1 MDERYIKKWQ
11 NKIFWYCW
19 MAYAISYLCRSN
31 VSIAL
36 TPMMEQLGWDK
47 TQAGMIGTV
56 FFWVYALGQLV
67 NGYLGDKIS
76 PKYYMI
82 TGMAVTMAANLAMG
96 FTNSL
101 GLAVFF
107 WGLNGFGLSMLWGPV
122 MRMITQ
128 WFAPEQRGNVI
139 ILSFSSIAGFFV
151 AWGLLGALLSVI
163 SWRWAFWIPS
173 AVMALF
179 AILWTFQVK
188 NNPTQVGM
196 IDYSTSK
203 EPASTAS
210 PDKNPP
216 IGDRPAVNIKLTTL
230 ILREG
235 LILVSC
241 MCLIQGFIKE
251 SISYWTPT
259 ILSESAGSLG
269 SQIASLFSVILPL
282 ANIFGIFFLGWCN
295 KRFGYQSK
303 RPLKI
308 LLLLCILSGL
318 CLLLFYRNFWC
329 IVVFMSLLSTLMH
342 GVNTV
347 LLSFIPLAFAKYNKI
362 SGISGF
368 LNFTCYMGATI
379 GGVLSGFMSDRLGWS
394 GVFTV
399 WLLTA
404 MACLGIF
411 FVYDTFSKK
420 RERSAATSVN
430 ASTRT

>member
-1 MDERYIKKWQ
+1 MDDRYIQKWQ
-11 NKIFWYCW
+11 TKIFWYCW
-19 MAYAISYLCRSN
+19 TAYAISYLCRSN
-31 VSIAL
+31 ISIAL

-56 FFWVYALGQLV
+56 FFWIYALGQLI
-67 NGYLGDKIS
+67 NGYLGDKIP
-76 PKYYMI
+76 PKYFMI
-82 TGMAVTMAANLAMG
+82 SGMIITTAANLAMG
-96 FTNSL
+96 MTSSL
-101 GLAVFF
+101 GLAAFF

-139 ILSFSSIAGFFV
+139 LLSFSSIAGFFV
-151 AWGLLGALLSVI
+151 AWGLLGALLSAV

-173 AVMALF
+173 AVMAAF
-179 AILWTFQVK
+179 ALLWTLRVK
-188 NNPTQVGM
+188 NNPTQVGLVDHSAGQASSTGAENM
-196 IDYSTSK
+196 DGSTS
-203 EPASTAS
+203 A
-210 PDKNPP
+210 
-216 IGDRPAVNIKLTTL
+216 IHVKLTTL
-230 ILREG
+230 IIKEG

-282 ANIFGIFFLGWCN
+282 TNIFGIFFLGWCN
-295 KRFGYQSK
+295 KKFGYQSK

-362 SGISGF
+362 SGVSGF
-368 LNFTCYMGATI
+368 LNFTCYMGATV
-379 GGVLSGFMSDRLGWS
+379 GGILSGFMSDRLGWS
-394 GVFTV
+394 GVFLV
-399 WLLTA
+399 WLLTTL
-404 MACLGIF
+404 ACLGIF
-411 FVYDTFSKK
+411 FVYEAFSKK
-420 RERSAATSVN
+420 RERMNVQPVHSSK
-430 ASTRT
+430 

>member
-1 MDERYIKKWQ
+1 MDDRYIKKWQ
-11 NKIFWYCW
+11 NKIFGYCW

-67 NGYLGDKIS
+67 NGYLGDKIA

-82 TGMAVTMAANLAMG
+82 TGMAITTAANLAMG
-96 FTNSL
+96 LTSSL

-139 ILSFSSIAGFFV
+139 LLSYSSIAGFFV
-151 AWGLLGALLSVI
+151 AWGLLGALLSVV

-173 AVMALF
+173 VVMAVF
-179 AILWTFQVK
+179 ALLWMLQVK
-188 NNPTQVGM
+188 NSPTQVGM
-196 IDYSTSK
+196 VDYSLQKEESSVVSADTSK
-203 EPASTAS
+203 T
-210 PDKNPP
+210 D
-216 IGDRPAVNIKLTTL
+216 GDEVVSNVKLSSL
-230 ILREG
+230 ILKEG
-235 LILVSC
+235 LILVSL

-259 ILSESAGSLG
+259 ILSETAGSLG
-269 SQIASLFSVILPL
+269 SQIASLFSVVLPL
-282 ANIFGIFFLGWCN
+282 ANTFGIFFLGWCN
-295 KRFGYQSK
+295 KKFGYQSK
-303 RPLKI
+303 CPLKI
-308 LLLLCILSGL
+308 LLLLCVLSGL

-329 IVVFMSLLSTLMH
+329 IVVFMSLLSMLMH

-362 SGISGF
+362 SGVSGF
-368 LNFTCYMGATI
+368 LNFTCYMGATV
-379 GGVLSGFMSDRLGWS
+379 GGVLSGFMSDRLGWV
-394 GVFTV
+394 GVFLV

-404 MACLGIF
+404 LACLGIS
-411 FVYDTFSKK
+411 FVYDIFSRK
-420 RERSAATSVN
+420 RSA
-430 ASTRT
+430 